1 MVETGA
7 TPSVCLVTWH
17 HTTPYYCPV
26 GQCHLLTG
34 VEGERKQ
41 WVFIT
46 TCYARIYNFL
56 VLFAVVV
63 VFHVYFPP
71 VNFVDRI
78 KTGKQNVLYEDTGR
92 RPADGNILLSKRIV
106 CSRQCISVPRGL
118 VRTWGI
124 LHSGCRGFGFLFNF
138 IRWKAEKE
146 GGNMLTILHH

>member
-1 MVETGA
+1 M
-7 TPSVCLVTWH
+7 
-17 HTTPYYCPV
+17 
-26 GQCHLLTG
+26 
-34 VEGERKQ
+34 
-41 WVFIT
+41 FIT

-106 CSRQCISVPRGL
+106 CSRQYISIPRGL
-118 VRTWGI
+118 VRAWGV
-124 LHSGCRGFGFLFNF
+124 LRSGCRGFGFLFNF
-138 IRWKAEKE
+138 IR
-146 GGNMLTILHH
+146 